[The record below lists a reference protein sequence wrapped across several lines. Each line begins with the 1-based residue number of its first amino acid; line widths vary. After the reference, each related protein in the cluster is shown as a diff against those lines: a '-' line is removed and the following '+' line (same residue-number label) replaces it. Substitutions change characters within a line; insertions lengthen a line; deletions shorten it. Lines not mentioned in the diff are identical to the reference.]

1 MCTPEL
7 MHAKYRARFF
17 YLANLF
23 LASSHLPEYLVAAFV
38 KRFSRLCLTAP
49 ANSILLVLPFIGNL
63 LLRHK
68 GLVKMIDNSEE
79 HFIMDEP
86 DPSKSKAVES
96 GLWEIKTLQ
105 NHTLPQV
112 AQAAKFI
119 NKSLPQMEWNI
130 ADYLETT
137 YEDMFST
144 EAKKKIFVNVP
155 LTFERPNGL
164 AFPKNDVLSN
174 HFVI

>member
-1 MCTPEL
+1 
-7 MHAKYRARFF
+7 
-17 YLANLF
+17 
-23 LASSHLPEYLVAAFV
+23 
-38 KRFSRLCLTAP
+38 
-49 ANSILLVLPFIGNL
+49 
-63 LLRHK
+63 
-68 GLVKMIDNSEE
+68 MIDNSEE

-86 DPSKSKAVES
+86 DPAKSKAVES

-130 ADYLETT
+130 AEYLETT